1 MIIFIDPCLPIF
13 FSEEAVNVT
22 KLGLRGRGCRRVRMR
37 DFGLDV

>member
-22 KLGLRGRGCRRVRMR
+22 KLGYVGEVAAAFECVTSA
-37 DFGLDV
+37 